1 MGTIIKFKDQSL
13 PSSVSNQS
21 QSKKKDLK
29 QREKEKKE
37 SSSES
42 SSSTD
47 GSSKSRR
54 RNKREIPTCD
64 YCRGSHLDKYFFI
77 NKMDI
82 MTKLLEENHIAL
94 PEFAKR
100 WERKQGNGKA
110 EHASL
115 EEI

>member
-1 MGTIIKFKDQSL
+1 M
-13 PSSVSNQS
+13 
-21 QSKKKDLK
+21 K

-47 GSSKSRR
+47 GSSKSKR

-64 YCRGSHLDKYFFI
+64 YRIGSHLEISCFR

-94 PEFAKR
+94 QEFAKR

-110 EHASL
+110 EHALGAWVKPNSVFSVSHSYVFYSHSNIS
-115 EEI
+115 EP